1 MTTPAQP
8 PLLDVENLVVGYGD
22 RTVLDGVSLRL
33 ERGEILVVLGAS
45 GCGKST
51 LLRAIVALLD
61 PIGGRVRIDGRDIHA
76 ASDSDRER
84 ILRDVGMAF
93 QAAALLNSLTVGE
106 NVALPIVEHWHLD
119 HDTADMLARVRL
131 ARVGLAHAAPL
142 MPSELSGGMRK
153 RAGMAR
159 ALALEPALLLVD
171 EPSAGLDPV
180 TARGIDDLILSLR
193 DDGIGCVVVTHEL
206 GSIEAI
212 ADRAL
217 MLAGGKVIAEGT
229 LDAVRH
235 DPHPDVQA
243 FFRRQS
249 PARDAA
255 DSLLDSLE
263 RPA

>member
-1 MTTPAQP
+1 MADAT
-8 PLLDVENLVVGYGD
+8 PLLQVDDLVVGYGD

-61 PIGGRVRIDGRDIHA
+61 PLAGRVRIEGRDIHA
-76 ASDSDRER
+76 ASDSERET

-106 NVALPIVEHWHLD
+106 NVALPIVEHWRLD
-119 HDTADMLARVRL
+119 ARTADMLARVRL
-131 ARVGLAHAAPL
+131 ARVGLAHAAGL
-142 MPSELSGGMRK
+142 MPAELSGGMRK

-159 ALALEPALLLVD
+159 ALALDPALLLID

-193 DDGIGCVVVTHEL
+193 DEGIGCVVVTHEL
-206 GSIEAI
+206 GSIETI

-217 MLAGGKVIAEGT
+217 MLADGKVIAEGT
-229 LDAVRH
+229 LDAVRQS
-235 DPHPDVQA
+235 PHPAVRA
-243 FFRRQS
+243 FFRREA
-249 PARDAA
+249 PAHDAST
-255 DSLLDSLE
+255 SLLERLE